1 MHSSL
6 DEHLYEIN
14 FYTKPT
20 FFLWERVKWGIRKK
34 LRYLFLESNDGGL
47 VVSSIES

>member
-1 MHSSL
+1 MKSIIQNQL
-6 DEHLYEIN
+6 D
-14 FYTKPT
+14 
-20 FFLWERVKWGIRKK
+20 FFFMGTWVKWGIRKK